1 MIGYALMAPAP
12 PFPVFVLGYVFNGFG
27 IALQV
32 STNEVLESVKLPTF
46 IRMLVRMGM
55 SLA

>member
-1 MIGYALMAPAP
+1 MAPAG

-32 STNEVLESVKLPTF
+32 GVIEVCRIF
-46 IRMLVRMGM
+46 F
-55 SLA
+55 